1 MRWILQAV
9 YKRGMVDIEEIEM
22 IEYNSY
28 VRICFQKRNYNV
40 NRSSDER
47 VADIVEQA
55 LALKEQAM
63 LESVFSIFMDKMD
76 DAEKSVQEQGY
87 FSEEEVEAELA
98 KI

>member
-1 MRWILQAV
+1 M
-9 YKRGMVDIEEIEM
+9 
-22 IEYNSY
+22 
-28 VRICFQKRNYNV
+28 
-40 NRSSDER
+40 
-47 VADIVEQA
+47 EQA

>member
-1 MRWILQAV
+1 M
-9 YKRGMVDIEEIEM
+9 
-22 IEYNSY
+22 
-28 VRICFQKRNYNV
+28 

-55 LALKEQAM
+55 LALKEQAK
-63 LESVFSIFMDKMD
+63 LESVFSIFMDKMN